1 MVHTIVGA
9 ASLKLAGQAGRL
21 ETQGRAD
28 DVAQIQSFLEAEVSL
43 PQGTSVFSSEG
54 LQLIE

>member
-28 DVAQIQSFLEAEVSL
+28 DVAQIQSFLEAEVFL
-43 PQGTSVFSSEG
+43 PQGTSVFSF
-54 LQLIE
+54 